1 MDILYFILMF
11 GLIAVGIY
19 SFIHIAHDHWSPRS
33 GQTLDANA
41 AITDVSIKQSSL
53 ADRFKT
59 TVTFSDGFVYSSY
72 KTKTKLG
79 FMKKTLS
86 VTEEMKQEIERRA
99 IAKHAELI
107 SKSGR

>member
-1 MDILYFILMF
+1 MDTLYFILF
-11 GLIAVGIY
+11 IGVIAAGIY
-19 SFIHIAHDHWSPRS
+19 FYIHIAHDHWSPRS

-41 AITDVSIKQSSL
+41 VITDISYKQSEL

-79 FMKKTLS
+79 FLKKTFS
-86 VTEEMKQEIERRA
+86 VTEEIKQEIERRA